1 VERSQD
7 YGHAT
12 NGRLGLVNWPGQHV
26 LDRIPSSAR
35 LLGATAAAVVL
46 FLFAVQLLG
55 ATTTAAAPTLRR
67 LLTSVVVGDSSALG
81 LSWLAAYGLGNG
93 SVVAALALSLFSA
106 GLVSASQLFLMIAGS
121 RLGAAAIVVFI
132 GALDYVQ
139 KHRYS
144 LQEGVSMGV
153 LTFLLTH
160 SIYVPVTVIG
170 YLLLPVATRSVGTVS
185 DTPAIDGA
193 APSVFSGINTG
204 ITEAIGP
211 APAFLLALVL
221 IFGSLQLFDRILG
234 RIETPALRT
243 HLFRHFKRTW
253 LSFGLGLL
261 ITTMTTSVA
270 FSLGVI
276 VPLYNR
282 DYVTR
287 AELMPYVLGANIGTL
302 FDALIVALVLPA
314 PVGVTTVL
322 LLLVTATGVTLV
334 ALTWYEWYSWAIET
348 VDNHLL
354 EDRRAFVAFVVSL
367 ILGPLALVVVPLAV
381 G

>member
-1 VERSQD
+1 MEQSED

-12 NGRLGLVNWPGQHV
+12 NGRLPLVNWPGQHV
-26 LDRIPSSAR
+26 LDRLPSSVQ
-35 LLGATAAAVVL
+35 LLGGTTATIVL

-67 LLTSVVVGDSSALG
+67 VLTRVVVGDSSALG

-106 GLVSASQLFLMIAGS
+106 GLVPASQLFLMIAGS

-132 GALDYVQ
+132 GALDYLQ
-139 KHRYS
+139 KHQYS
-144 LQEGVSMGV
+144 LQEGVSMGL

-170 YLLLPVATRSVGTVS
+170 YLMLPFATDPVSDFDGIQAVGGGPLSLFSAITDGITGTV
-185 DTPAIDGA
+185 GA
-193 APSVFSGINTG
+193 
-204 ITEAIGP
+204 
-211 APAFLLALVL
+211 APAFLLAVL
-221 IFGSLQLFDRILG
+221 LLFGSLQLFDRMLG
-234 RIETPALRT
+234 RVETSVMRT
-243 HLFRHFKRTW
+243 YLFRHFKRTW

-261 ITTMTTSVA
+261 ITTVTTSVA

-322 LLLVTATGVTLV
+322 LLLGIATGVTLV
-334 ALTWYEWYSWAIET
+334 ALAGYEWYSWAIET

-367 ILGPLALVVVPLAV
+367 VLGPLALVVVPLAA